1 MNLLAVLA
9 CLLWSTAF
17 VGIKIGLAY
26 TTPLRFAGI
35 RFFIAGAVLL
45 PFVGGI
51 ATILAAMRE
60 HWRYIALISLLSTV
74 VVYGLFYLGIS
85 MGSASTTAIVVG
97 GGPLFI
103 AVMAHLFMP
112 DDKLSMRKGLSLLL
126 GLTGIWAIAVSRY
139 SDDAGGRTAFW
150 GVLLLVGANISGGF
164 GNILIAK
171 SRREIKPLMLSALQ
185 LALGGAVL
193 YLISLF
199 VEPPASGPKPAAYY
213 GALFYLSAL
222 SAAAMTIWFWLLR
235 QPEVKVS
242 EVNLWKFLIPVVGA
256 VLSWIVLGNE
266 SPDKGQIFGMIS
278 IAAALVWMHYRP
290 YASKIRRREK
300 EKA

>member
-1 MNLLAVLA
+1 MRSRFLYTNLLAVVA

-45 PFVGGI
+45 PFAGSVS
-51 ATILAAMRE
+51 TLASAVRD
-60 HWRYIALISLLSTV
+60 HWRHIAVISVLSTV
-74 VVYGLFYLGIS
+74 LVYSLFYLGLS

-112 DDKLSMRKGLSLLL
+112 DDKLTVRKGLSLLL
-126 GLTGIWAIAVSRY
+126 GLAGIWAIAMSRY
-139 SDDAGGRTAFW
+139 SDAADGRTAFW
-150 GVLLLVGANISGGF
+150 AVLLLVGSNISGGL

-171 SRREIKPLMLSALQ
+171 SRRDIKPLTLSALQ
-185 LALGGAVL
+185 LFLGGAVL
-193 YLISLF
+193 CLISLF
-199 VEPPASGPKPAAYY
+199 VEPWHTASKPVTYY
-213 GALFYLSAL
+213 LALIYLSAL
-222 SAAAMTIWFWLLR
+222 SAAAMTIWFSLLR
-235 QPEVKVS
+235 RPEVKVS
-242 EVNLWKFLIPVVGA
+242 EINLWKFLIPVVGA
-256 VLSWIVLGNE
+256 VLSWAALGNE
-266 SPDKGQIFGMIS
+266 SPDRGQLLGMIA

-290 YASKIRRREK
+290 RK
-300 EKA
+300 